1 MTGGEGRALGSLRIA
16 DSASLLKLLINPNL
30 YFGDAYSDGSIEIEG
45 DLASLIEAVYVHH
58 RKPIT
63 PYSR

>member
-1 MTGGEGRALGSLRIA
+1 MTGGEGLALGSLRIA

-45 DLASLIEAVYVHH
+45 DLASLIEAVYVHR